1 MPPYQRTVMCLA
13 RVVENDVSR
22 IDYHPAIHPAFDNT
36 LMPERGTWRRHV
48 AEAGEAKA
56 RLLVGRCGLEQLL
69 NGVGV
74 NERLVEGAVIG

>member
-1 MPPYQRTVMCLA
+1 MWLA
-13 RVVENDVSR
+13 RALCNGVLR
-22 IDYHPAIHPAFDNT
+22 IGCHPAAHTAFDNT